1 MFEVSSRA
9 RRNPKVAIPVLIF
22 VFLFC
27 LVVDNGFKFI
37 TKAIGDDLALSPAQV
52 SLQATIAGIIIGI
65 GAVVYAALADTIPIR
80 KLLTAGIGFIVLGSL
95 IGFFGQSVWSLV
107 LIGPLIQTVGLSA
120 AETLYVIYV
129 TKHIPKDE
137 QKTYLG
143 FSTACFQGS
152 MLIGVLTG
160 GYISANIHWTVMFLL
175 PLVLILAAP
184 FVLMQVPEE
193 ENVSVSHL
201 DVPGLAI
208 VSFMALAITLTFTP
222 VFVPGWAWFLLAV
235 AAAGGFWWHINRD
248 PRALVRPEFFRNG
261 RYVWALVTVLLVY
274 STQLGWIIMFPYMAA
289 DLHGIDIDTASL
301 LIAPGY
307 ACAVL
312 VGIFSGW
319 IGKFLPN
326 RSAIILALCMI
337 AFALALPAVLSTV
350 GVWVLVLSI
359 VLFASGF
366 ALMYAPLVASAVF
379 SIPPEKSGIALGFYN
394 LTINIAIPAGIAYAS
409 GLMDSGR
416 SYPAILWILF
426 AVAVCGLVVYVVS
439 DMFLRKKER
448 V

>member
-1 MFEVSSRA
+1 MFEVSTKA
-9 RRNPKVAIPVLIF
+9 RRNPKVAIPILIF

-37 TKAIGDDLALSPAQV
+37 TKAIGDDLSLTPSQV

-65 GAVVYAALADTIPIR
+65 GAVVYAALADSIAIR
-80 KLLTAGIGFIVLGSL
+80 KLLTIGIAFIVVGSL
-95 IGFFGQSVWSLV
+95 IGFFGQSIWALV
-107 LIGPLIQTVGLSA
+107 LIGRLVQTIGLSA

-129 TKHIPKDE
+129 TKHIAKEE

-160 GYISANIHWTVMFLL
+160 GYVSANIHWTVMFLL
-175 PLVLILAAP
+175 PLVLILAVP
-184 FVLMQVPEE
+184 FVLRQVPEE

-201 DVPGLAI
+201 DSTGQGI

-222 VFVPGWAWFLLAV
+222 VFIPGWAWFVLALV
-235 AAAGGFWWHINRD
+235 AAGAFWWHIGRD
-248 PRALVRPEFFRNG
+248 PQALVQREFFFNG

-274 STQLGWIIMFPYMAA
+274 STQLGWIIMFPYMAS
-289 DLHGIDIDTASL
+289 DLHGLDIDTASA

-307 ACAVL
+307 ACAVV
-312 VGIFSGW
+312 VGVLSGW

-326 RSAIILALCMI
+326 RQAIILALVLI
-337 AFALALPAVLSTV
+337 AAALALPAVLSTV
-350 GVWVLVLSI
+350 GVWVLVVSI
-359 VLFASGF
+359 VMFASGF
-366 ALMYAPLVASAVF
+366 ALMYAPLVASAVY
-379 SIPPEKSGIALGFYN
+379 SIPPEKSGIAIGFYN

-409 GLMDSGR
+409 GLMDSSL
-416 SYPAILWILF
+416 SYSGILWILF
-426 AVAVCGLVVYVVS
+426 AVAVASLVVYVVS
-439 DMFLRKKER
+439 DAIMRRKEAA
-448 V
+448 